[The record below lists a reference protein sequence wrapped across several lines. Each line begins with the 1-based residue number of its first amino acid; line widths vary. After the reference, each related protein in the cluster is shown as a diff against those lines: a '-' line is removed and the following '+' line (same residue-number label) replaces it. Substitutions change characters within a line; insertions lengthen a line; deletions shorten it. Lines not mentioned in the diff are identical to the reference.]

1 MVGHLEGGRSHAAM
15 SVLKRP
21 VRALGAG
28 ARAPGP
34 GAQSMCSAL
43 VSMRLV
49 KNIRFRS
56 ATPSD
61 MAEVSAL
68 RVTAYR
74 AGGFLSAESGYEPTL
89 RDLGADGNGHVLIA
103 SAPAG
108 PDDAEAPELAS
119 SAAPTERLVGT
130 IMLQSWP
137 HTGPVVTG
145 PDEAEIRA
153 LAVRP
158 DSQGQGIGREL
169 LRRTLDRA
177 SGLGVRRLVLCTGPE
192 MRAAHRLYEQAGF
205 IRLPERDW
213 SPAPGVSLL
222 VYGLNI
228 AKS

>member
-1 MVGHLEGGRSHAAM
+1 
-15 SVLKRP
+15 
-21 VRALGAG
+21 
-28 ARAPGP
+28 
-34 GAQSMCSAL
+34 
-43 VSMRLV
+43 
-49 KNIRFRS
+49 
-56 ATPSD
+56 
-61 MAEVSAL
+61 MAEVSAV

-108 PDDAEAPELAS
+108 PDDADAPEQAG
-119 SAAPTERLVGT
+119 SAAHTDHTERVVGT

-169 LRRTLDRA
+169 LRRALDRA
-177 SGLGVRRLVLCTGPE
+177 IGLGVRRLVLCTEPE

-205 IRLPERDW
+205 VRLPERDW
-213 SPAPGVSLL
+213 SPAPGVRLL

-228 AKS
+228 PDRCATQPPA